1 MRAWFWIWIWMRLLI
16 ESRLESESDWA
27 CRLRIE
33 PTANLAGR
41 GNCKSWADVKVKVK
55 VAITRSTA
63 PAPISKH
70 ARRTAHVLILTL
82 VAKYMAHPHHPTNAA
97 IAWLVLL
104 CRSFILWYFSAKL
117 GVRWSFSMCF
127 FGSSS
132 LGFLDWSCFRL
143 CFVIFYFDLSHFTT
157 GLFRFLVIRGRGNQ
171 VINQHASV
179 EWGTRIQECQH
190 TKRHYR
196 NKQRSNRIWYFY
208 RIIFLPCPPPS

>member
-1 MRAWFWIWIWMRLLI
+1 MRAWFWTWIWMRLLI

-82 VAKYMAHPHHPTNAA
+82 VAKYMAHPHHPTNRA

-104 CRSFILWYFSAKL
+104 CRSFIFWYF
-117 GVRWSFSMCF
+117 
-127 FGSSS
+127 FGKTWSS
-132 LGFLDWSCFRL
+132 LVFFYVFFWLFLSGIFGLVLLPSLLCYFLLRL
-143 CFVIFYFDLSHFTT
+143 VPFY
-157 GLFRFLVIRGRGNQ
+157 
-171 VINQHASV
+171 
-179 EWGTRIQECQH
+179 
-190 TKRHYR
+190 
-196 NKQRSNRIWYFY
+196 NRIVPV
-208 RIIFLPCPPPS
+208 PCYKESREPGYQPAC